1 MSGGKGRE
9 LAYREEDL
17 RKERRYKALVKY
29 KSPKEIEKQDILY
42 SNKNWT
48 VIHYTRYKDSVM
60 SV

>member
-29 KSPKEIEKQDILY
+29 KSP
-42 SNKNWT
+42 
-48 VIHYTRYKDSVM
+48 
-60 SV
+60 

>member
-42 SNKNWT
+42 SNKY
-48 VIHYTRYKDSVM
+48 VKS
-60 SV
+60 